1 MKTKNEL
8 VKQLQ
13 KLRDQFEDTRPI
25 LPTETR
31 PFTYQKLKKGKRIR
45 DEQNWE
51 WVTIDSTVA
60 LRSLKDPKSEE
71 RCRELCEQIRA
82 IKRELKPYEKRL
94 EV

>member
-1 MKTKNEL
+1 MKTKDEL

-13 KLRDQFEDTRPI
+13 KLRNQFENTRPV

-31 PFTYQKLKKGKRIR
+31 PFTYQKLKKGKRI

-71 RCRELCEQIRA
+71 ICRKLCEQIRA
-82 IKRELKPYEKRL
+82 IKKELKPYEKRL

>member
-1 MKTKNEL
+1 MKTKDEL

-13 KLRDQFEDTRPI
+13 KLRNQFENTRPV

-71 RCRELCEQIRA
+71 RCRELCQQIRA
-82 IKRELKPYEKRL
+82 IKRELKPYEKRA